1 MKQFCLVFMLLMST
15 MASRGFTVIGGEGLE
30 GDRLATLVIDFSESE
45 VEGLPLNDYLLDV
58 SQTEDFDYE
67 IRKYYSDFI
76 KRFNDRCK
84 SIMLTRTEGKP
95 LTLTVKV
102 LSINR
107 KGNEALCE
115 YTFTD
120 VASGNKLLV
129 VTERTREGRIGS
141 FSNLVGDVIREA
153 GGDFGRFVT
162 KYLKDKNKK
171 SNYTNTDP
179 IYE

>member
-45 VEGLPLNDYLLDV
+45 VEGLPLDDFLEDV
-58 SQTEDFDYE
+58 NQTLEFKNE
-67 IRKYYSDFI
+67 ISEYYADFI

-84 SIMLTRTEGKP
+84 SIALTRVAGKP
-95 LTLTVKV
+95 ITLTVKV
-102 LSINR
+102 VMINR
-107 KGNEALCE
+107 KGNEALCHYVFSDTATGSE
-115 YTFTD
+115 
-120 VASGNKLLV
+120 LL
-129 VTERTREGRIGS
+129 TESERTREGRIGS

-153 GGDFGRFVT
+153 GGDFGRFIT

>member
-1 MKQFCLVFMLLMST
+1 MLLLST
-15 MASRGFTVIGGEGLE
+15 MASRAFTVTGGDGLD
-30 GDRLATLVIDFSESE
+30 GDRLATLVIDFSEAE
-45 VEGLPLNDYLLDV
+45 VEGLPLNEYLDDV
-58 SQTEDFDYE
+58 SQTEDFEYE
-67 IRKYYSDFI
+67 IRKYYADFI
-76 KRFNDRCK
+76 QRFNDRCK
-84 SIMLTRTEGKP
+84 SIMLTRKENRP
-95 LTLTVKV
+95 LTLKVKV

-120 VASGNKLLV
+120 TASGDTLLV

-171 SNYTNTDP
+171 SNKKTTDP